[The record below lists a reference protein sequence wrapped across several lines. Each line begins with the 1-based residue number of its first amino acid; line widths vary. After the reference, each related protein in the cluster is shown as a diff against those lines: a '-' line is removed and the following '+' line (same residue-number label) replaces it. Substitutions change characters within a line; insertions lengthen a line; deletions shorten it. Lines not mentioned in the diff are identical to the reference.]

1 MSVIYYKYKS
11 VVTTNNK
18 ISSVSQRYGLSV
30 HGRECKVNLF
40 VLILSLIFAGCSYS
54 FSGAN
59 LGGLK
64 TVAVPVFDNITSEPG
79 IRERVTNEL
88 VRAII
93 DDNNLKIA
101 DLKLADAVI
110 AGKITKI
117 DDLPFTFE
125 GSGNNF
131 STTDYKITITTAIRF
146 ENRKEKKIVWEESI
160 TGWGRYTLQ
169 GEKRRNDGIDEA
181 IKMITQNV
189 LNKVVSDW

>member
-1 MSVIYYKYKS
+1 MNPIRRKNYFDLSTGTHSFMTSRVILC
-11 VVTTNNK
+11 K
-18 ISSVSQRYGLSV
+18 IFLFALTVSMT
-30 HGRECKVNLF
+30 
-40 VLILSLIFAGCSYS
+40 GCTYS

-59 LGGLK
+59 LGGIK

-88 VRAII
+88 VRAIL
-93 DDNNLKIA
+93 DDNNFKIA

-117 DDLPFTFE
+117 DDVPFTFE
-125 GSGNNF
+125 GSGNTF
-131 STTDYKITITTAIRF
+131 STTDYKITITTTIRF
-146 ENRKEKKIVWEESI
+146 ENKKEKKTLWEESV

-169 GEKRRNDGIDEA
+169 GDKRRNDGIDEA
-181 IKMITQNV
+181 VKMITQNV

>member
-1 MSVIYYKYKS
+1 MNRLMKS
-11 VVTTNNK
+11 FFANRDSLMTVRR
-18 ISSVSQRYGLSV
+18 VSGYNV
-30 HGRECKVNLF
+30 YTF
-40 VLILSLIFAGCSYS
+40 VLTIGMILTGCSYS

-101 DLKLADAVI
+101 DLKIADAVI
-110 AGKITKI
+110 AGKIIKI
-117 DDLPFTFE
+117 DDVPFSFE

-131 STTDYKITITTAIRF
+131 STTDYKITITTTIRF
-146 ENRKEKKIVWEESI
+146 ENKKEKKMLWEESI

-169 GEKRRNDGIDEA
+169 GEKRRNDGIDDA

>member
-1 MSVIYYKYKS
+1 MNPIQNKNEFNAPA
-11 VVTTNNK
+11 VVHSSLTPQVLIGK
-18 ISSVSQRYGLSV
+18 ISLLVLL
-30 HGRECKVNLF
+30 LF
-40 VLILSLIFAGCSYS
+40 TVGCTYS

-59 LGGLK
+59 LGGIK

-88 VRAII
+88 VRAIL
-93 DDNNLKIA
+93 DDNNFKIA

-117 DDLPFTFE
+117 DDVPFTFE
-125 GSGNNF
+125 GSGNTF
-131 STTDYKITITTAIRF
+131 STTDYKITITTTIRF
-146 ENRKEKKIVWEESI
+146 ENKKEKKTLWEESV

-169 GEKRRNDGIDEA
+169 GDKRRNDGIDEA
-181 IKMITQNV
+181 VKMITQNV

>member
-1 MSVIYYKYKS
+1 MNRLMKSFFTNRDSLMTVQRVSGYKM
-11 VVTTNNK
+11 
-18 ISSVSQRYGLSV
+18 
-30 HGRECKVNLF
+30 HAF
-40 VLILSLIFAGCSYS
+40 VLTIGMILTGCSYS

-101 DLKLADAVI
+101 DLKIADAVI

-117 DDLPFTFE
+117 DDVPFSFE

-131 STTDYKITITTAIRF
+131 STTDYKITITTTIRF
-146 ENRKEKKIVWEESI
+146 ENKKEKKMLWEESI

-169 GEKRRNDGIDEA
+169 GEKRRNDGIDDA

>member
-1 MSVIYYKYKS
+1 MNSIRLKFYFDLTTATRSFVTSRVILRK
-11 VVTTNNK
+11 
-18 ISSVSQRYGLSV
+18 
-30 HGRECKVNLF
+30 F
-40 VLILSLIFAGCSYS
+40 VIFALMVCMTGCAYS

-59 LGGLK
+59 LGGIK

-88 VRAII
+88 VRAIL
-93 DDNNLKIA
+93 DDNNFKIA

-117 DDLPFTFE
+117 DDVPFSFE
-125 GSGNNF
+125 GSGNTF
-131 STTDYKITITTAIRF
+131 STTDYKITITTTIRF
-146 ENRKEKKIVWEESI
+146 ENKKEKKTLWEESI

-169 GEKRRNDGIDEA
+169 GDKRRNDGIDEA
-181 IKMITQNV
+181 VKMITQNV